1 MTSLRFIA
9 FAGLAA
15 GALLAA
21 PRAEAA
27 YSCSVA
33 VVGVSFGPYDPLVA
47 TPDDSAGRLDVTC
60 TNVPGTGVDTVA
72 YGVTLSPGTSG
83 TYAPRQ
89 LAAGS
94 ARLDYNLYSDSGRS
108 QVWGNGG
115 GGSVPV
121 SGGMKI
127 GPGTGNGSRTNRHD
141 VFGRIPARQDVAAGT
156 YGDTIV
162 VTVTF

>member
-1 MTSLRFIA
+1 VTLLRFI
-9 FAGLAA
+9 GVAA
-15 GALLAA
+15 GATLLFTPPAD
-21 PRAEAA
+21 AA

-33 VVGVSFGPYDPLVA
+33 VVGVNFGPYDPVVA
-47 TPDDSAGRLDVTC
+47 TPDDSAGRIDVTC
-60 TNVPGTGVDTVA
+60 SNVPGTGVDTVA

-83 TYAPRQ
+83 SYMPRR
-89 LAAGS
+89 LGAGS
-94 ARLDYNLYSDSGRS
+94 ARLDYNLYANSGRS
-108 QVWGNGG
+108 QVWGNGS

-121 SGGMKI
+121 SGSMKV
-127 GPGTGNGSRTNRHD
+127 GPGNGNGTRTNRHD

>member
-1 MTSLRFIA
+1 MTSLRFTA
-9 FAGLAA
+9 CAVLVACATLAA
-15 GALLAA
+15 T
-21 PRAEAA
+21 RADAA

-47 TPDDSAGRLDVTC
+47 TPDDSAGRIDVTC
-60 TNVPGTGVDTVA
+60 VNVPGTGLDTVA
-72 YGVTLSPGTSG
+72 YGVTLSPGMSG
-83 TYAPRQ
+83 TYAPRH
-89 LAAGS
+89 LTAGS
-94 ARLDYNLYSDSGRS
+94 IRLDYNLYRDSGRS
-108 QVWGNGG
+108 QVWGDGS

-121 SGGMKI
+121 SGSMKV
-127 GPGTGNGSRTNRHD
+127 GPGAGNSSRTNRHD

>member
-1 MTSLRFIA
+1 MTLLRFI
-9 FAGLAA
+9 GAA
-15 GALLAA
+15 ACAMLFTPPAD
-21 PRAEAA
+21 AA

-33 VVGVSFGPYDPLVA
+33 VVGVSFGAYDPLVA
-47 TPDDSAGRLDVTC
+47 TPDDSAGHVEVTC
-60 TNVPGTGVDTVA
+60 NNVPGTGVDTVA

-83 TYAPRQ
+83 SYMPRR

-94 ARLDYNLYSDSGRS
+94 ARLDYNLYADSGRAR
-108 QVWGNGG
+108 VWGNGS

-121 SGGMKI
+121 SGSMKV
-127 GPGTGNGSRTNRHD
+127 GPGVGNTSRTNRHD
-141 VFGRIPARQDVAAGT
+141 IFGRIPARQDVATGT

>member
-1 MTSLRFIA
+1 MTSSRII
-9 FAGLAA
+9 GLAV
-15 GALLAA
+15 LAA
-21 PRAEAA
+21 WAALAATRAEAA

-33 VVGVSFGPYDPLVA
+33 VVGVSFGSYDPLVA
-47 TPDDSAGRLDVTC
+47 APADSAGRVNVTC

-72 YGVTLSPGTSG
+72 YGVTLSPGMSG

-94 ARLDYNLYSDSGRS
+94 ARLGYNLYADSGRV
-108 QVWGNGG
+108 QVWGNGS
-115 GGSVPV
+115 GGSVTV
-121 SGGMKI
+121 SGSMKV
-127 GPGTGNGSRTNRHD
+127 GPGAGNGSRTNRHD
-141 VFGRIPARQDVAAGT
+141 VFGRIPARQDVAAGS